1 MSAVQQSNGQAPV
14 LYVRVDGG
22 EHESSSLLCARS
34 EGHAKWLLSGVPIE
48 GAVKEA
54 GRYDRYR
61 FFISRAEAN
70 ENVTVTVDVSPHRGD
85 DVAVYAACD
94 PNQYPWE
101 QHHDW
106 GRQIS
111 GQGSLV
117 FNSSSDAFKP
127 GWIYLSITSHE
138 LAAYSLRVRWDSQT
152 LQLKD
157 GVPEKSSVAIGAVRW
172 FSLSTSHLLADELH
186 PVSIRA
192 QAFAGVLGICV
203 REYRQISGLGQFV
216 ERLGKGLRH
225 RTMSWMEELS
235 CVYSTAATSLGTVAD
250 SIAAL
255 DLPVSQG
262 SSIEF
267 GVLGLRPNHD
277 AHDVDTTGSD
287 FSVMVVTADVV
298 VLPEVQSVIIDSLGP
313 SCCVKGSLQRSYRR
327 FLRVP
332 SGSLELH
339 VTPLGAGMLLP
350 DTKLSLRTRGQH
362 WSENDWFET
371 VQPTKE
377 GTLRMKLELKDLV
390 GSDFHRGFWVEA
402 HLEVPAPLNYTLN
415 FQHEV
420 AADEVRLPATRLI
433 ADVPIPS
440 NLSKAEF
447 ANFTFEAKAQV
458 SHLCLRQC
466 FGQVELKL
474 DQYVSTTPSTSTP
487 EDSFSS
493 RGNCTALTGLSKGA
507 LGFALVRK
515 VSPGPSSFEI
525 EFATRPEERIQ
536 LVDPVLN
543 FSDFKLC
550 DSSKSCKFS
559 ISVSFAS
566 ASIGLGTSGLA
577 SEPQLRYEV
586 LAMEA
591 DPDLHPNTS
600 CGLRA
605 VLEHQRA
612 ISTAAVQAARYS
624 WQHQLQGVLEFD
636 RVHFA
641 NESIVVNVLASLVLP
656 EGQIYAVAGYQAMEV
671 VPAMLRTS
679 VKMDHTPAY
688 MLAIVAL
695 LLVLWMLSRGRGAKG
710 EARQVPEPIEMA
722 YDLHEEG
729 ERSLLEQSGHGGYVP
744 PSV

>member
-1 MSAVQQSNGQAPV
+1 M
-14 LYVRVDGG
+14 
-22 EHESSSLLCARS
+22 
-34 EGHAKWLLSGVPIE
+34 
-48 GAVKEA
+48 
-54 GRYDRYR
+54 
-61 FFISRAEAN
+61 
-70 ENVTVTVDVSPHRGD
+70 
-85 DVAVYAACD
+85 
-94 PNQYPWE
+94 
-101 QHHDW
+101 
-106 GRQIS
+106 
-111 GQGSLV
+111 
-117 FNSSSDAFKP
+117 
-127 GWIYLSITSHE
+127 
-138 LAAYSLRVRWDSQT
+138 
-152 LQLKD
+152 
-157 GVPEKSSVAIGAVRW
+157 
-172 FSLSTSHLLADELH
+172 
-186 PVSIRA
+186 
-192 QAFAGVLGICV
+192 
-203 REYRQISGLGQFV
+203 
-216 ERLGKGLRH
+216 
-225 RTMSWMEELS
+225 
-235 CVYSTAATSLGTVAD
+235 
-250 SIAAL
+250 
-255 DLPVSQG
+255 
-262 SSIEF
+262 
-267 GVLGLRPNHD
+267 
-277 AHDVDTTGSD
+277 
-287 FSVMVVTADVV
+287 
-298 VLPEVQSVIIDSLGP
+298 
-313 SCCVKGSLQRSYRR
+313 
-327 FLRVP
+327 
-332 SGSLELH
+332 
-339 VTPLGAGMLLP
+339 
-350 DTKLSLRTRGQH
+350 
-362 WSENDWFET
+362 
-371 VQPTKE
+371 
-377 GTLRMKLELKDLV
+377 
-390 GSDFHRGFWVEA
+390 
-402 HLEVPAPLNYTLN
+402 
-415 FQHEV
+415 
-420 AADEVRLPATRLI
+420 
-433 ADVPIPS
+433 
-440 NLSKAEF
+440 
-447 ANFTFEAKAQV
+447 
-458 SHLCLRQC
+458 
-466 FGQVELKL
+466 
-474 DQYVSTTPSTSTP
+474 
-487 EDSFSS
+487 
-493 RGNCTALTGLSKGA
+493 
-507 LGFALVRK
+507 
-515 VSPGPSSFEI
+515 SPGPSSFEI